1 MNKFNMPI
9 KGGLIMKLFKKQ
21 KHVEEPES
29 NYEYWKDPRLD
40 NEGTYDFLVE
50 ELPRD
55 TAKWHWYHQKCHSC
69 GKYHRLNF
77 VAVHHFYCWDGWDS
91 MDYVECWRCVL
102 RDKIHSLKSKIKK
115 PILLKIQQRKDYKEF
130 LAHFQQNNIP
140 ITPELKEIT
149 KKVCKQGGK
158 YERV

>member
-1 MNKFNMPI
+1 M
-9 KGGLIMKLFKKQ
+9 
-21 KHVEEPES
+21 
-29 NYEYWKDPRLD
+29 
-40 NEGTYDFLVE
+40 
-50 ELPRD
+50 
-55 TAKWHWYHQKCHSC
+55 
-69 GKYHRLNF
+69 
-77 VAVHHFYCWDGWDS
+77 
-91 MDYVECWRCVL
+91 
-102 RDKIHSLKSKIKK
+102 HSLKSKIKK